1 MTNTDDVRADVVPAA
16 LEDGR
21 RHGADP
27 DHQQGTPTRSPGRA
41 RRQKE
46 SIGSRVFDGVNLLVL
61 VGLALL
67 TVLPFLYVIA
77 GSFAGEAELSSR
89 PFFLWPNDV
98 DLSSYAYIFSTGTFL
113 RSLLVTIGVTA
124 VGTLVQLAL
133 TATMAYP
140 LANRALPGRNLVL
153 NLVIFTMVFGGGMI
167 PTFLIVRELG
177 LLNSYWSLILPL
189 AISPFYLVI
198 IKNFFQELPEELQE
212 AGRIDGC
219 SELGV
224 FFRIVLPLS
233 KPILATFGLFYA
245 VGIWNDFMSP
255 LLYIDD
261 SSKWTLQ
268 MFIRQVTVSADLAS
282 TLGQLDPAYIPPEQG
297 VKFATV
303 VVGTVP
309 ILLIYPFLQK
319 HFAKGMLIGS
329 VKG

>member
-1 MTNTDDVRADVVPAA
+1 M
-16 LEDGR
+16 
-21 RHGADP
+21 
-27 DHQQGTPTRSPGRA
+27 
-41 RRQKE
+41 
-46 SIGSRVFDGVNLLVL
+46 VL
-61 VGLALL
+61 VALAVI

-77 GSFAGEAELSSR
+77 GSFASEAELASR

-98 DLSSYAYIFSTGTFL
+98 DLSSYAYIFSTGTFV
-113 RSLLVTIGVTA
+113 RSLLVTVGVTA

-140 LANRALPGRNLVL
+140 LAHKALPGRNLVL

-177 LLNSYWSLILPL
+177 LLNSYWSLILPM

-219 SELGV
+219 SEIGV

-233 KPILATFGLFYA
+233 KPILATFSLFYA

-261 SSKWTLQ
+261 SDKWTLQ
-268 MFIRQVTVSADLAS
+268 MFIRQVTVSADMAS
-282 TLGQLDPAYIPPEQG
+282 TLGQLDPQYLPPEQG
-297 VKFATV
+297 IKFATV
-303 VVGTVP
+303 VVGTLP
-309 ILLIYPFLQK
+309 ILLVYPFLQK